1 MVYYFKMAFKEYLN
15 QLNIKEQCRRYG
27 LSVWRCPQF
36 VFLAMGIFIIF
47 STIFTYAI
55 SSKYIEDPLLISLI
69 VIFLAWILLILA
81 YIVTQ
86 SFERLAEASRMKL
99 EFLTIMTHQIRA
111 PFANLRWVTDLLL
124 SKKSSASMNKEQ
136 EEEYL
141 RILRENSQRLGE
153 LIDKIITVSKIEQG
167 KFPFKKD
174 FFIFKDLIDKAILEF
189 KPFAEASNV
198 KINFEY
204 PEGLPKIFG
213 DASQVKEVI
222 ENLVDNAIKYTKNK
236 GEIKI
241 SLSQKKKDVYFGIKD
256 SGVGIPKE
264 DQKYIFQKFFRSQ
277 SALKYQTQGSGLG
290 LFIAKSIIEAHKG
303 KIGFISK
310 EGEGTTFW
318 FTLPIFKK

>member
-1 MVYYFKMAFKEYLN
+1 MAFKEYLN

-174 FFIFKDLIDKAILEF
+174 F
-189 KPFAEASNV
+189 
-198 KINFEY
+198 
-204 PEGLPKIFG
+204 
-213 DASQVKEVI
+213 
-222 ENLVDNAIKYTKNK
+222 
-236 GEIKI
+236 
-241 SLSQKKKDVYFGIKD
+241 
-256 SGVGIPKE
+256 
-264 DQKYIFQKFFRSQ
+264 
-277 SALKYQTQGSGLG
+277 
-290 LFIAKSIIEAHKG
+290 
-303 KIGFISK
+303 
-310 EGEGTTFW
+310 
-318 FTLPIFKK
+318 